1 MRPWFRKLVKAA
13 LVVVT
18 TGVLLAFAATIG
30 FRMLLERLPGY
41 QTELQAWVSRE
52 LGVQLQF
59 AGLEP
64 TWGLRGPELTFRD
77 ARVASGDGAEPF
89 LTARMA
95 RVGFSPF
102 NVLASVVARRAPA
115 VERLTFEGTELTLVK
130 TAEGTYR
137 LRGVPSAASR
147 AQDLRLDVPPEID
160 VLVSDSRVLYLDPDR
175 SIAWTFENVEGGMR
189 RADGALT
196 LEASA
201 RPPPDLAERAR
212 LTAQGFLAD
221 RDGAE
226 GADPRSADAFTGDWR
241 VSIDVENV
249 DLAVAAGLLPESS
262 VVPKAGH
269 GDVALW
275 AEWQR
280 RELVSGTVA
289 LALRDV
295 TVPTVLGTSGSSYD
309 AISFKGDWQRDAN
322 QWSFGLRDVE
332 VTRAG
337 RAWPA
342 SAQTQIEIGRDS
354 SGALAR
360 LAVRSDFLRL
370 EDLTPFLAPLP
381 QSSALDSWLTLA
393 PTGDVRDLSLELERG
408 AERLEYTL
416 AARFTGLGFEPIRE
430 LPGVDSLAGEVRAD
444 SRSGRMELHTGSATL
459 DWPALFREPL
469 ALQAATGLV
478 VWRQGQDALRVVS
491 DDLVLET
498 HDASLRSNLELT
510 LPLDGG
516 SPLLDLETSTSNVAI
531 AAVPRYLPAHK
542 MPTAVVDWLDDGLQG
557 GLIRTATVTFYG
569 PLEAFPFDAGEGEL
583 RAVVDIEDGRLGY
596 ARDWP
601 WAEDLDGR
609 IEFVNASFA
618 AHGSG
623 RTLGN
628 RTSNLSV
635 GIPDLRTGLLRMQL
649 DAVGPLP
656 QVLEY
661 LQTAPLIARSLG
673 PDFARLEAPRGDG
686 VVSVDLRLPLKNR
699 NRYDIDGSLDMRNGE
714 LAFRGF
720 GPRATEIRGKV
731 ALHGSAVTGEGIQ
744 AVFLDGPVTLRVDSP
759 NMPGYRARVS
769 LDGEVSI
776 DSVAKAFDLP
786 FPDLLAGQ
794 TTWQAE
800 LLIPSVDAQPEP
812 PPRVTVDSNLSGVAM
827 RFPAPFAK
835 APSEPTNLEVE
846 LVFGHDGGLDMQ
858 GHIGASRRFALQFD
872 PGQAEGRFAFRRAA
886 LRFGGALP
894 EFRAETGVT
903 VDGRIGELDV
913 DEWLALRGDGNGGA
927 VAEDAKVSL
936 GSFAGADL
944 DVTELEVFGQK
955 LGATKAVVRRRT
967 DDWQLEIDSKPVAG
981 TLLIP
986 VNLSNDPRIVAVMR
1000 RLYLNPVGDGGI
1012 AGTGNV
1018 DPRRLP
1024 GLQLHSDEFAVGQR
1038 QLGRL
1043 DAEILS
1049 DSLGL
1054 RLVSFESATDSFSAQ
1069 GSGGWFRGDSGD
1081 TTRFAVSLTS
1091 SNVAKTLDQLGFD
1104 PVLAAE
1110 TLDMTASVYWPGPP
1124 SGNWMEHVGGD
1135 FALHAKKGS
1144 LLDVQPGAGRMV
1156 GLLSVTTLPR
1166 RLALDFR
1173 DVFNKG
1179 LVFDEIN
1186 GDFTVIDGNAYTDN
1200 LKVTGPVAE
1209 IGLIGRTGLR
1219 DRDYRQQA
1227 VVTAEPGNVLPT
1239 VGLLGGP
1246 AVAAALLIFTRI
1258 FKEPLKG
1265 IGRASYCLSGSW
1277 NEPMV
1282 ERLTPEQL
1290 ERGEICAELPPNGLG
1305 QPAGVAAR

>member
-1 MRPWFRKLVKAA
+1 MRSWLRKLVNVS
-13 LVVVT
+13 LVLVAS
-18 TGVLLAFAATIG
+18 GVLLAFAATIG
-30 FRMLLERLPGY
+30 FRMLLERLPSY

-52 LGVQLQF
+52 LGVQLEF
-59 AGLEP
+59 ARLEP

-77 ARVASGDGAEPF
+77 ARVASSDGAEPF

-95 RVGFSPF
+95 RVGFNPF
-102 NVLASVVARRAPA
+102 RVISSLVARRTPA

-130 TAEGTYR
+130 TDEGTYR
-137 LRGVPSAASR
+137 LRGAPSAAAR
-147 AQDLRLDVPPEID
+147 TLDFRLDVPPDMD
-160 VLVSDSRVLYLDPDR
+160 VLVSDSRVLYLDPAR
-175 SIAWTFENVEGGMR
+175 SIAWTFDDVEGSMR
-189 RADGALT
+189 RAEGALR

-201 RPPPDLAERAR
+201 RPPRDLAERAT

-221 RDGAE
+221 SEATDAAAAPG
-226 GADPRSADAFTGDWR
+226 ADAFTGDWR
-241 VSIDVENV
+241 VSIDVGNV
-249 DLAVAAGLLPESS
+249 DLAVAAGLLPDSAI
-262 VVPKAGH
+262 VPEAGH
-269 GDVALW
+269 GDVAVW
-275 AEWQR
+275 VEWR
-280 RELVSGTVA
+280 KRELAGGTVA

-309 AISFKGDWQRDAN
+309 AISFKGDWQRDADEWN
-322 QWSFGLRDVE
+322 VSLRDVE

-342 SAQTQIEIGRDS
+342 SAKTEIAVRRDA
-354 SGALAR
+354 SGGLTR

-381 QSSALDSWLTLA
+381 PSRALESWLALA
-393 PTGDVRDLSLELERG
+393 PAGDVRDLSLELERG
-408 AERLEYTL
+408 AQRLEYTL
-416 AARFTGLGFEPIRE
+416 AARFAGLGFESIRD
-430 LPGVDSLAGEVRAD
+430 LPGIDSLAGEVRAD
-444 SRSGRMELHTGSATL
+444 SRSGRVELHTGRATL

-478 VWRQGQDALRVVS
+478 VWRQGQDAVRVVS

-498 HDASLRSNLELT
+498 ADAVLRSNLELT

-516 SPLLDLETSTSNVAI
+516 SPLLDLATSTSNVAI

-542 MPTAVVDWLDDGLQG
+542 IPPPVVDWLDGALQG
-557 GLIRTATVTFYG
+557 GLIRNATVTFYG
-569 PLEAFPFDAGEGEL
+569 PVKAFPFDAGEGEL
-583 RAVVDIEDGRLGY
+583 RAVVDVEDVRLAY

-601 WAEDLDGR
+601 WAEDLDGQV
-609 IEFVNASFA
+609 EFVNASFA

-623 RTLGN
+623 HTLGN
-628 RTSNLSV
+628 RTSNLRV
-635 GIPDLRTGLLRMQL
+635 AIPDLRTGMLRMQL
-649 DAVGPLP
+649 DTVGPLP

-673 PDFARLEAPRGDG
+673 PDFSRLEAPRGTG
-686 VVSVDLRLPLKNR
+686 AVGVDLRLPLRDRDN
-699 NRYDIDGSLDMRNGE
+699 YDIDGTLDMRNGE

-720 GPRATEIRGKV
+720 GPRATEIRGKL
-731 ALHGSAVTGEGIQ
+731 ALHGGALSGDGIQ
-744 AVFLDGPVTLRVDSP
+744 AVFLGGPVTARVDSP
-759 NMPGYRARVS
+759 NVAGYRARIS
-769 LDGEVSI
+769 LDGEVGI
-776 DSVAKAFDLP
+776 DAVAGEFNLP
-786 FPDLLAGQ
+786 FPNLLAGQ
-794 TTWQAE
+794 TTWRGE
-800 LLIPSVDAQPEP
+800 LLIPSVDAQPQQL
-812 PPRVTVDSNLSGVAM
+812 PRITVDSNLSGVAM

-846 LVFGHDGGLDMQ
+846 LVFGQDGGLDMQ
-858 GHIGASRRFALQFD
+858 GHLGASRRFALQFD

-886 LRFGGALP
+886 LRFGGARP
-894 EFRAETGVT
+894 EFRVETGVT

-913 DEWLALRGDGNGGA
+913 DEWLALRGDGNGGSPGF
-927 VAEDAKVSL
+927 SL
-936 GSFAGADL
+936 SSFAGADV
-944 DVTELEVFGQK
+944 DVTDLEVFGQK

-967 DDWQLEIDSKPVAG
+967 DDWQLEIDSQPLAG

-986 VNLSNDPRIVAVMR
+986 IDLSNDPRIVAVMR
-1000 RLYLNPVGDGGI
+1000 RLHVNPGGE
-1012 AGTGNV
+1012 AGIGGAGKI

-1024 GLQLHSDEFAVGQR
+1024 GLQLHSDDFAVGQR

-1049 DSLGL
+1049 DPLGL

-1069 GSGGWFRGDSGD
+1069 GSGGWFTGDSGD

-1091 SNVAKTLDQLGFD
+1091 SNVAKTLDQLGFG
-1104 PVLAAE
+1104 PVLTAE

-1124 SGNWMEHVGGD
+1124 SGTWMQHVGGD
-1135 FALHAKKGS
+1135 FALHVKKGS

-1200 LKVTGPVAE
+1200 LKITGPVAE

-1277 NEPMV
+1277 NDPMV

-1290 ERGEICAELPPNGLG
+1290 ERGELCAELPPNGLG
-1305 QPAGVAAR
+1305 QPGVAAR

>member
-1 MRPWFRKLVKAA
+1 
-13 LVVVT
+13 
-18 TGVLLAFAATIG
+18 
-30 FRMLLERLPGY
+30 
-41 QTELQAWVSRE
+41 
-52 LGVQLQF
+52 
-59 AGLEP
+59 
-64 TWGLRGPELTFRD
+64 
-77 ARVASGDGAEPF
+77 
-89 LTARMA
+89 
-95 RVGFSPF
+95 
-102 NVLASVVARRAPA
+102 
-115 VERLTFEGTELTLVK
+115 
-130 TAEGTYR
+130 
-137 LRGVPSAASR
+137 
-147 AQDLRLDVPPEID
+147 VPPDID
-160 VLVSDSRVLYLDPDR
+160 VLVSDSRVLYLDPSR
-175 SIAWTFENVEGGMR
+175 SIAWTFDDVEGAMR
-189 RADGALT
+189 RAEGALR

-201 RPPPDLAERAR
+201 RPPRNLAERAT
-212 LTAQGFLAD
+212 LTAQGFVAGE
-221 RDGAE
+221 RAE
-226 GADPRSADAFTGDWR
+226 GAASQGADAFTGDWR
-241 VSIDVENV
+241 ISIDVENV
-249 DLAVAAGLLPESS
+249 DLAVAAGLLPDSAI
-262 VVPKAGH
+262 VPEAGH

-275 AEWQR
+275 LEWQQ
-280 RELVSGTVA
+280 RELVGGTVA

-309 AISFKGDWQRDAN
+309 AISFKGDWQRDADE
-322 QWSFGLRDVE
+322 WKVGLRDVE

-337 RAWPA
+337 RAWPV
-342 SAQTQIEIGRDS
+342 SSETRIEVGRDA
-354 SGALAR
+354 SGSLAR

-381 QSSALDSWLTLA
+381 QSSALDTWLALA
-393 PTGDVRDLSLELERG
+393 PAGDVRDLSVELERG

-416 AARFTGLGFEPIRE
+416 AARFVGLGFEPIRD

-444 SRSGRMELHTGSATL
+444 SRSGRVELHTGSATL
-459 DWPALFREPL
+459 DWPALLREPL

-478 VWRQGQDALRVVS
+478 VWRQGQDAVRVVS

-498 HDASLRSNLELT
+498 GDAALRSNLELT

-531 AAVPRYLPAHK
+531 AAVPKYLPTHK
-542 MPTAVVDWLDDGLQG
+542 MPAAVVDWLDSALQG
-557 GLIRTATVTFYG
+557 GLIRNAAVTFYG
-569 PLEAFPFDAGEGEL
+569 PVEAFPFDAGDGEL
-583 RAVVDIEDGRLGY
+583 RAVVDVEDVRLAY

-601 WAEDLDGR
+601 WAEDLDGQV
-609 IEFVNASFA
+609 EFVNASFA

-623 RTLGN
+623 HTLGN

-635 GIPDLRTGLLRMQL
+635 TIPDLRTGLLRMQL
-649 DAVGPLP
+649 DTVGPLP

-661 LQTAPLIARSLG
+661 LQTVPLIARSLG
-673 PDFARLEAPRGDG
+673 PDFARLEAPRGTG
-686 VVSVDLRLPLKNR
+686 AVSADLRLPLR
-699 NRYDIDGSLDMRNGE
+699 NRDQYVIDGSLDMRNGE

-720 GPRATEIRGKV
+720 APHTTEIRGKL
-731 ALHGSAVTGEGIQ
+731 ALHGGALSGEGIQ
-744 AVFLDGPVTLRVDSP
+744 AVFLDGPVTARVDTP
-759 NMPGYRARVS
+759 NVAGYRARIS
-769 LDGEVSI
+769 LDGEVAI
-776 DSVAKAFDLP
+776 DAVAKAFNLP
-786 FPDLLAGQ
+786 FSNLLAGQ
-794 TTWQAE
+794 TTWRGE
-800 LLIPSVDAQPEP
+800 LLIPAVDAQPQQL
-812 PPRVTVDSNLSGVAM
+812 PRITVDSNLSGVAM

-846 LVFGHDGGLDMQ
+846 LVFGQDGGLDMQ
-858 GHIGASRRFALQFD
+858 GHLGASRRFALQFD
-872 PGQAEGRFAFRRAA
+872 PGQSEGRFAFRRAA

-894 EFRAETGVT
+894 EFRVETGIT

-913 DEWLALRGDGNGGA
+913 DEWLALRGNGGSA
-927 VAEDAKVSL
+927 ATAGDARVSL
-936 GSFAGADL
+936 SSFAGADL

-967 DDWQLEIDSKPVAG
+967 DDWQLEIDSQPVAG

-986 VNLSNDPRIVAVMR
+986 VDLSNDPQIVAVMR
-1000 RLYLNPVGDGGI
+1000 RLYLKPAGEGGI
-1012 AGTGNV
+1012 GGASKI

-1024 GLQLHSDEFAVGQR
+1024 GLQLHSDAFAVGQR

-1049 DSLGL
+1049 DPLGL

-1069 GSGGWFRGDSGD
+1069 GSGGWFTGDGGD

-1124 SGNWMEHVGGD
+1124 SGSWMQHVGGD
-1135 FALHAKKGS
+1135 FALHVTKGS

-1156 GLLSVTTLPR
+1156 GLFSVTTLPR

-1209 IGLIGRTGLR
+1209 IGVIGRTGLR

-1265 IGRASYCLSGSW
+1265 IGRASYCVSGSW

-1290 ERGEICAELPPNGLG
+1290 ERGELCAELPPNGLG
-1305 QPAGVAAR
+1305 QPAGVAVR